1 MTEIKPDS
9 DNGFRDSLDLGR
21 SRCQK
26 QIDKQLRISQGIFKT
41 PHPLCRGL
49 FKRCEFEMLI
59 SISS

>member
-26 QIDKQLRISQGIFKT
+26 QIDKQLRISQGIFKNT
-41 PHPLCRGL
+41 A
-49 FKRCEFEMLI
+49 
-59 SISS
+59 SIVSRSF